1 MERDDWNR
9 RYEGPQLL
17 WTAEANRILVSE
29 VGAMAPGRALD
40 VGSGEGRNAVW
51 LAELGWDV
59 TAVDFS
65 DVGLAKGRALA
76 AARGVSVDWVLAD
89 IRTYRPT
96 QAGYDL
102 VIVLYVHLPSEPRR
116 RMHAAAGRALAPGGT
131 LLVVGHDRSN
141 LSSGHGGP
149 QDPNILCSPEDVVD
163 DVAEVP
169 GLSVVR
175 AEPVTR
181 SVLTDEGE
189 RTAIDAVVRLVSSS

>member
-1 MERDDWNR
+1 
-9 RYEGPQLL
+9 
-17 WTAEANRILVSE
+17 
-29 VGAMAPGRALD
+29 MAPGRALD

-116 RMHAAAGRALAPGGT
+116 PNARRGGRALAPGGT